1 MSPYQHL
8 FSTNAVLG
16 VWRNLRNTK
25 DNNDLLLTLQYHQDD
40 LQRQRG
46 KKYTKGGVSEST
58 QEVADGK
65 TVDVGGKSIG
75 FVVPWRAMQNQ
86 RRELKEKEKELAEAL
101 VALAGEV
108 AFTDLAPTL
117 QSSLTQNPLVQIR
130 HLAAGLSRQMSK
142 IEFQMI
148 DNAPFANGKNLY
160 TGGEV
165 AQKFLPSIQA
175 LFEQKPVPQR
185 IIFELLMELKDLV
198 YMAMAGCSKEVLE
211 HEVDSTGTSSL
222 EELDDAIVRAI
233 TPLSPLLESHQP
245 KELEQSHK
253 RSLHRKAS
261 SLLSKSSKQDQQ
273 SASFLQSAPEELLYN
288 LESLETTA
296 MALTKLPLSLP
307 DFCAHAIITLRRLTP
322 RPLLLDFSQQKKEK
336 RVQKCAEYARCNKWA
351 GAQWRQNGGCGRG
364 CKNEDEDPEGLPS
377 WHRCSRWFDERGGGT
392 CMVGGGRAVLRED
405 GFGVVRMT
413 AV

>member
-101 VALAGEV
+101 
-108 AFTDLAPTL
+108 
-117 QSSLTQNPLVQIR
+117 IR

-253 RSLHRKAS
+253 RSLHH
-261 SLLSKSSKQDQQ
+261 QQ

>member
-25 DNNDLLLTLQYHQDD
+25 DNNDLLLTLQYHQED
-40 LQRQRG
+40 LQRQKG

-58 QEVADGK
+58 QEVSDGK

-75 FVVPWRAMQNQ
+75 FVVPWRAMQSQ
-86 RRELKEKEKELAEAL
+86 RRELKEREKELAEAL
-101 VALAGEV
+101 
-108 AFTDLAPTL
+108 
-117 QSSLTQNPLVQIR
+117 NPLVQIR

-165 AQKFLPSIQA
+165 AQKFLPSIQT

-211 HEVDSTGTSSL
+211 HGLDSTGTSSL

-233 TPLSPLLESHQP
+233 TPPPHTLESHQP

-253 RSLHRKAS
+253 RSLRRKAS
-261 SLLSKSSKQDQQ
+261 SLLSKPPKQDHP
-273 SASFLQSAPEELLYN
+273 APSFLLSVSEELLYN

-296 MALTKLPLSLP
+296 LASTQLPLPTP
-307 DFCAHAIITLRRLTP
+307 DFCAHAIITLRRLTS
-322 RPLLLDFSQQKKEK
+322 RSLLSDFSQQKKK
-336 RVQKCAEYARCNKWA
+336 RAQKCAEYARCTKWA

-392 CMVGGGRAVLRED
+392 CMVGGGRAVERED

>member
-25 DNNDLLLTLQYHQDD
+25 DNNDLLLTLQYHQED
-40 LQRQRG
+40 LQRQKG
-46 KKYTKGGVSEST
+46 NKYTKGGISESA
-58 QEVADGK
+58 QEVSDGK
-65 TVDVGGKSIG
+65 TVDVGGKSIS

-101 VALAGEV
+101 
-108 AFTDLAPTL
+108 
-117 QSSLTQNPLVQIR
+117 IR

-142 IEFQMI
+142 IEFQMN

-160 TGGEV
+160 TGGEI
-165 AQKFLPSIQA
+165 AQKFLPPVQA

-211 HEVDSTGTSSL
+211 HEIGSTGTASL

-233 TPLSPLLESHQP
+233 TPPPPFLESHHH
-245 KELEQSHK
+245 KDLEQGHK
-253 RSLHRKAS
+253 RSLRRKAS
-261 SLLSKSSKQDQQ
+261 SLLSKHPKQDQQ
-273 SASFLQSAPEELLYN
+273 AVSFLLSAPEELIYT

-296 MALTKLPLSLP
+296 LAFTQLPLPLL
-307 DFCAHAIITLRRLTP
+307 DFCAHAVITLRRLIP
-322 RPLLLDFSQQKKEK
+322 RPLLSDLSQQKKK
-336 RVQKCAEYARCNKWA
+336 KIRQNCAEYARCSKWA
-351 GAQWRQNGGCGRG
+351 GAQWRQNGGCGRD

-377 WHRCSRWFDERGGGT
+377 WHRCSRWFDEKGGGT
-392 CMVGGGRAVLRED
+392 YMVGGGRAVERED